1 MIQTRKAKHMRALLL
16 RTVYNLAAFANAN
29 AGSKLSICVTAQA
42 APLANAA
49 AYAALTYVE
58 IKFIGSHGEAGTK
71 TNVLTYDTWGNQVI
85 QKAKGMSDAGSPE
98 LEVARDMSD
107 AGQDAIRTAALGNL
121 NFAFKMERNDKIT
134 VGGTNTIIYNRGLVL
149 GPARP
154 WGRNEDF
161 DVEVFTLAF
170 QDLETIVDPT

>member
-1 MIQTRKAKHMRALLL
+1 MRALLL
-16 RTVYNLAAFANAN
+16 SSVLNLPAAFANSN
-29 AGSKLSICVTAQA
+29 AGAKVSICATAQA
-42 APLANAA
+42 SPLANAA
-49 AYAALTYVE
+49 AYAALTWVE
-58 IKFIGSHGEAGTK
+58 IKFVGSHGEGGTN
-71 TNVLTYDTWGNQVI
+71 TNVLTYDTWGNSVI

-107 AGQDAIRTAALGNL
+107 PGQDAIRVAALTNL
-121 NFAFKMERNDKIT
+121 NYAIKMERNDKLT

-149 GPARP
+149 GPKRP